1 MTYSALS
8 KWVIFIVHI
17 LFWVGLWFGSF
28 SFASQLGL
36 TRGDVLVWSLSDI
49 ATQALLTYLN
59 AFIYLPRYFKERKY
73 TLYTFIILVTMAVL
87 TFIRM
92 QFLHGVFDHPVGP
105 PFLFT
110 AGFPL
115 VGFFFI
121 SSAGWFIVDWFQSR
135 GREVELVNNQLD
147 AELKFLKL
155 QLNPH
160 FLFNTLNNIY
170 SLAYFNDKQTPQA
183 IMKLSDMM
191 RHMIYDS
198 QDKFISLS
206 KEVDFIEN
214 FIELQKIKVD
224 HAPDIRFTKSGV
236 SENHSIAPL
245 LFLAFLENSFKH
257 GSQSPI
263 DIDLKVEKNVLH
275 FQMSNQVSKNP
286 VTQTEKS
293 GVGLMNVRK
302 RLELIYPNKHEL
314 IMHVSE
320 GKFIVQ
326 LNVTLS

>member
-8 KWVIFIVHI
+8 RWVIFIVHI

-28 SFASQLGL
+28 SFATQLGL
-36 TRGDVLVWSLSDI
+36 SRGHVMLWSLTDI

-73 TLYTFIILVTMAVL
+73 TLYALTIVVTMAVL

-92 QFLHGVFDHPVGP
+92 QFLTGVFDRPFGP
-105 PFLFT
+105 PFIFT
-110 AGFPL
+110 AGFPM

-121 SSAGWFIVDWFQSR
+121 SSAGWFVGDWFQSR
-135 GREVELVNNQLD
+135 RREVELVNNQLD

-155 QLNPH
+155 QINPH

-170 SLAYFNDKQTPQA
+170 SLAYFNDKKTPQA

-198 QDKFISLS
+198 QDKFISLT
-206 KEVDFIEN
+206 KEVEFIEN
-214 FIELQKIKVD
+214 FIELQKIKID
-224 HAPDIRFTKSGV
+224 NAPDIRFIKSGV
-236 SENHSIAPL
+236 SENHTIAPL

-257 GSQSPI
+257 GNQTPI
-263 DIDLKVEKNVLH
+263 DIDLKVKKNILH
-275 FQMSNQVSKNP
+275 FQISNQVSQKP
-286 VTQTEKS
+286 ITQVEKS
-293 GVGLMNVRK
+293 GVGLMNVKK
-302 RLELIYPNKHEL
+302 RLELIYPNRHEL
-314 IMHVSE
+314 IMHSHE
-320 GKFIVQ
+320 GKFTVQ
-326 LNVTLS
+326 LNVTLL